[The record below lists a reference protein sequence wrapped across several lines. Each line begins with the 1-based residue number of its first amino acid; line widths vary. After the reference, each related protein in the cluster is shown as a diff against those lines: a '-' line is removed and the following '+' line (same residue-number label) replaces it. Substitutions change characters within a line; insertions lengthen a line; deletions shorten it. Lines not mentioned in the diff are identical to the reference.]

1 MKNTKWMKEMT
12 SAELAEAIKNGTDTV
27 IIPGGAY
34 EVYGPQLPLGSDTIV
49 SLAVCERVA
58 AKTNAS
64 IGPCFEVGESASLY
78 QFPGTIKIM
87 PDTYY
92 RVMEDIID
100 SLAHWGFK
108 NFMFINMH
116 AGNVPI
122 ISQLAREKQR
132 QYGIK
137 CNQVDWWRFIQP
149 NSTDI
154 CENKGWRAHGHASES
169 GTSVMLHLHPEYVE
183 MDKLY
188 NVEQDPSLYK
198 WPDFITYPEFAERTP
213 NGTLGDATLASAEKG
228 EKIVER
234 CVDRIVAF
242 MKEQFG
248 C

>member
-1 MKNTKWMKEMT
+1 MKEMT

-58 AKTNAS
+58 AKTNAI

-122 ISQLAREKQR
+122 ISQLPGRSSASTASSAIRWTGGASSSPTPRTSAR
-132 QYGIK
+132 I
-137 CNQVDWWRFIQP
+137 
-149 NSTDI
+149 
-154 CENKGWRAHGHASES
+154 RAGVPTAMP
-169 GTSVMLHLHPEYVE
+169 VRAAP
-183 MDKLY
+183 
-188 NVEQDPSLYK
+188 
-198 WPDFITYPEFAERTP
+198 A
-213 NGTLGDATLASAEKG
+213 
-228 EKIVER
+228 
-234 CVDRIVAF
+234 
-242 MKEQFG
+242 
-248 C
+248 

>member
-1 MKNTKWMKEMT
+1 M
-12 SAELAEAIKNGTDTV
+12 
-27 IIPGGAY
+27 
-34 EVYGPQLPLGSDTIV
+34 
-49 SLAVCERVA
+49 
-58 AKTNAS
+58 
-64 IGPCFEVGESASLY
+64 
-78 QFPGTIKIM
+78 
-87 PDTYY
+87 
-92 RVMEDIID
+92 
-100 SLAHWGFK
+100 
-108 NFMFINMH
+108 
-116 AGNVPI
+116 
-122 ISQLAREKQR
+122 
-132 QYGIK
+132 
-137 CNQVDWWRFIQP
+137 DWWRFIQP

-213 NGTLGDATLASAEKG
+213 NGTLGVATLASAEKG

>member
-1 MKNTKWMKEMT
+1 MNFSKPSVSRAVRLLKQGGYITVDQEGHLHLTKLGTEIAAKIYERHT
-12 SAELAEAIKNGTDTV
+12 LLAELLV
-27 IIPGGAY
+27 R
-34 EVYGPQLPLGSDTIV
+34 L
-49 SLAVCERVA
+49 
-58 AKTNAS
+58 
-64 IGPCFEVGESASLY
+64 ASLY

-198 WPDFITYPEFAERTP
+198 WPDFPVLPAGKTGRPPYEPGPIPSRSGCGPRPT
-213 NGTLGDATLASAEKG
+213 ATDSKA
-228 EKIVER
+228 
-234 CVDRIVAF
+234 
-242 MKEQFG
+242 
-248 C
+248 